1 MYAKYWK
8 LKRCLWKNA
17 DCMSLTSART
27 VRNSS
32 GHVVYH
38 SPVLYWDTSNYSHF
52 HLNIVSTD
60 ILKTLFVECSHW
72 KLRWFYLQQSF
83 KREGSKI
90 IPDTCSSIAAGLM
103 LADCGVTVLNI
114 LASDC
119 FPHHMQLFGAHLQFT
134 YAADESRDIPTV
146 VVQLWD
152 GWNATEKRGAENHL
166 SVGRKKC
173 DKK

>member
-1 MYAKYWK
+1 M
-8 LKRCLWKNA
+8 
-17 DCMSLTSART
+17 TSART

-38 SPVLYWDTSNYSHF
+38 SPVLYWETSNYSHF
-52 HLNIVSTD
+52 HLNTVLTD
-60 ILKTLFVECSHW
+60 TLKTLFAKCSHW

-83 KREGSKI
+83 KKERSEI
-90 IPDTCSSIAAGLM
+90 IPETGSFIAAGLM
-103 LADCGVTVLNI
+103 LADRGVTVENI

-146 VVQLWD
+146 VVQLWE
-152 GWNATEKRGAENHL
+152 GWNATKKRGAKHHL
-166 SVGRKKC
+166 SVGRKTRDMC
-173 DKK
+173 